1 MKYSLTVLFFIIFP
15 LQFYSQDKAESSEM
29 LSVLTVFLDDFKKNQ
44 ISKPVE
50 VRILKETE
58 YKLHPQFLNR
68 LRSRS
73 TKYVEPVKPLP
84 ADSLSNMSYLLN
96 SGYKKYFGIF
106 KEDDWNHFVKFE
118 NNTPIYNYNSLTSK
132 ENIKVL
138 DSISFYSDED
148 MYINDFLVFPR
159 IIVKGPFLNQSKN
172 IALLEVTRYYYKF
185 NSELMFLV
193 YIKRDDTWQLLGD
206 IVR

>member
-15 LQFYSQDKAESSEM
+15 LQFYSQDKLESSEM

-50 VRILKETE
+50 IRILKETE

-84 ADSLSNMSYLLN
+84 ADSLSNMRYLLN
-96 SGYKKYFGIF
+96 KGYKKYFGIF
-106 KEDDWNHFVKFE
+106 KEDDWSHFVKHE
-118 NNTPIYNYNSLTSK
+118 NNNPKFNYTSLIS
-132 ENIKVL
+132 EDIKVL
-138 DSISFYSDED
+138 DSISFHSDED
-148 MYINDFLVFPR
+148 MYRNDFLVFPR
-159 IIVKGPFLNQSKN
+159 IIIKGPFLNQSKN
-172 IALLEVTRYYYKF
+172 IALLQVTRYYFKF

-193 YIKRDDTWQLLGD
+193 YIKRDDSWQSLGGD
-206 IVR
+206 IIR